1 MKKWLVP
8 GILILVVIISV
19 AVYQVLSDGP
29 NYSGASLDWRQLGE
43 LDYITGKAPA
53 ELLALNNQPVKLP
66 GFMVPLED
74 EQRQVVEFLLVPS
87 SQACI
92 HVPAP
97 PPNQMVF
104 VKMKKGVPAIQ
115 GPIWV
120 YGTLKLVTK
129 QSMYG
134 DASFEITGEAIEP
147 YK

>member
-1 MKKWLVP
+1 MKKWLIP
-8 GILILVVIISV
+8 GILCIAVVVAV
-19 AVYQVLSDGP
+19 AVYQRIGDGP
-29 NYSGASLDWRQLGE
+29 NRSGAMVDWRLLGE
-43 LDYITGKAPA
+43 MDYITGKSTP
-53 ELLALNNQPVKLP
+53 ELEALDGKPVMIP

-97 PPNQMVF
+97 PPNQMVY
-104 VKMKKGVPAIQ
+104 VKMKKGVPAMQ
-115 GPIWV
+115 GPIWL

-129 QSMYG
+129 KSMYG
-134 DASFEITGEAIEP
+134 DASFEITGEAVEP

>member
-1 MKKWLVP
+1 MKKWLIP
-8 GILILVVIISV
+8 GILILAVIVAV
-19 AVYQVLSDGP
+19 AVYQILAGGP
-29 NYSGASLDWRQLGE
+29 SIAGETVNWRQLGE
-43 LDYITGKAPA
+43 LDYITGNAPPELKA
-53 ELLALNNQPVKLP
+53 LDNQPVKLP

-87 SQACI
+87 PQACI

-97 PPNQMVF
+97 PPNQMVY
-104 VKMKKGVPAIQ
+104 VKMKKGVPAMQ